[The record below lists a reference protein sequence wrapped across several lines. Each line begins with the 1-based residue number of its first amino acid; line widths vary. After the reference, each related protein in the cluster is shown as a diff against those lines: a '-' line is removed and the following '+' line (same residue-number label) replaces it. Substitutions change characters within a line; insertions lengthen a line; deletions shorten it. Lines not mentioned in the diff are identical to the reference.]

1 MPVLNK
7 VELDI
12 YIYTG
17 LSSAYSGN
25 RKYQLS
31 KTRISSQSNI
41 TFEIA
46 NLVRDYISHNFN
58 NNYPSDT
65 VWVRTEARL
74 YDPDGTE
81 FASGSPEVDTYI
93 AKDGYGYFEDGIN
106 PQLSDDLLMTSN
118 NIYLNEGDTGKL
130 PIFAQGVGK
139 VTIDSVDTQITDD
152 GNTNQKIQY
161 ITIPTTA
168 STIQVY
174 DTDDTTLLRTVNVY
188 HICEPKYTPFKVTF
202 VNKYGAYQD
211 LYFFK
216 RTDESFNITDERYKR
231 NIVDLD
237 SLSYATYKGQSARY
251 NVKANTSLKMNTGF
265 ILEDM
270 NSTIEELFL
279 SEDCWIRFEN
289 STLPVIPSNK
299 QIEFKTSLGEKLA
312 NYTVNFDFA
321 FNKINDVR

>member
-17 LSSAYSGN
+17 LSSAHSGN
-25 RKYQLS
+25 LKYQLS
-31 KTRISSQSNI
+31 KTRISSQDNI
-41 TFEIA
+41 TFEIS
-46 NLVRDYISHNFN
+46 NLVRDYINHNFN
-58 NNYPSDT
+58 NDYPSDT

-81 FASGSPEVDTYI
+81 FSSGSPDVDTYI

-106 PQLSDDLLMTSN
+106 PQLSDNLLMTSN
-118 NIYLNEGDTGKL
+118 NIYLNEGETGKL

-139 VTIDSVDTQITDD
+139 VRINSTDTQITDN
-152 GNTNQKIQY
+152 GNSNQKIQY
-161 ITIPTTA
+161 ITIPTDAT
-168 STIQVY
+168 TIQVY
-174 DTDDTTLLRTVNVY
+174 DTDDSTVLRTVKVH

-202 VNKYGAYQD
+202 LNKYGAYQD

-216 RTDESFNITDERYKR
+216 RTDESFEVTDERFKR
-231 NIVDLD
+231 NTVDLD
-237 SLSYATYKGQSARY
+237 AITYNTYQGQNARY
-251 NVKANTSLKMNTGF
+251 NVKAKSSLKMNTGF

-279 SEDCWIRFEN
+279 SEECWIRFE
-289 STLPVIPSNK
+289 SKTLPVIPKDK
-299 QIEFKTSLGEKLA
+299 QLTFKTSLGEKLA
-312 NYTVNFDFA
+312 NYTINFEFA